1 MTYFSEG
8 KTMQHWDTIWSFE
21 TARFRVTCDV
31 TPEDT
36 DPADCFDNDDDV
48 EMVRS
53 GAVDWFTARLRVT
66 LDGAE
71 IATDYLG
78 ACAYACAA
86 DFARKDRDGY
96 FRDMVRSAIADAR
109 RALADMPKMRK
120 A

>member
-1 MTYFSEG
+1 
-8 KTMQHWDTIWSFE
+8 MQHWDTIWSFQTE
-21 TARFRVTCDV
+21 RFRIMCDV

-53 GAVDWFTARLRVT
+53 GAVDWFVARLRVT

-71 IATDYLG
+71 IATAYLG

-86 DFARKDRDGY
+86 DFARKDRNGY

-109 RALADMPKMRK
+109 RALADMPKMRR